1 MKRER
6 HGRAGL
12 VLLSLVGA
20 LGCHDVDRLVD
31 VRVQDEVVCAPPES
45 PPQETP
51 TETPAETPPVDPP
64 RPPASEP
71 PPAPP
76 GEVDKTP
83 TQVPDGVPG
92 PLPGV
97 YTDKG
102 RAPDNNVIRGLISFP
117 IRDVAGLERSIQEIY
132 DPRSSR
138 FRRYLTPQEWMEHH
152 APPEADVQ
160 MVVDWL
166 KSRGMQ
172 VPRVATNRLLVQ
184 FVGTVGQ
191 FNESFGAELRILE
204 RKSPQ
209 GGNPPHDVYGLTM
222 RINAPRFVMDRIA
235 AVATADLPAD
245 TREMPPEAGTV
256 STERPS
262 DIARGLTPQQV
273 ASAYGVSSL
282 FQDGFRGQGMKLGVS
297 LGGGFRMK
305 DVRGFWQTFGVPR
318 ADPRIVQ
325 TAEPPAVRNREAT
338 LDVEW
343 AGAMAPEAELVV
355 YQGPDARNTS
365 MVFTFNEA
373 IARNE
378 VSVITTSFAHREDS
392 EPRAVHQAYGA
403 SAMMAAALG
412 ITVVAASGD
421 SAGVDVPGSS
431 PYVTAVGGTRLV
443 MNGFTRVGETAWAH
457 SGSGPSTSFPKPAWQ
472 AAMPGDKRATVDV
485 ALNADTG
492 YWYTMLGVH
501 SPNTGTSFSA
511 PVFAGLLTVVNG
523 ARASR
528 GKPAMGWL
536 NGLLYTTPQVQA
548 TFRDITE
555 DGTWRFAAGPG
566 WDFPTGWGAPDARGL
581 LDTMP

>member
-45 PPQETP
+45 PSQETP

-132 DPRSSR
+132 DPRSAR
-138 FRRYLTPQEWMEHH
+138 FRRYLTPREWMERH

-297 LGGGFRMK
+297 L
-305 DVRGFWQTFGVPR
+305 
-318 ADPRIVQ
+318 
-325 TAEPPAVRNREAT
+325 
-338 LDVEW
+338 
-343 AGAMAPEAELVV
+343 
-355 YQGPDARNTS
+355 
-365 MVFTFNEA
+365 
-373 IARNE
+373 
-378 VSVITTSFAHREDS
+378 
-392 EPRAVHQAYGA
+392 
-403 SAMMAAALG
+403 
-412 ITVVAASGD
+412 
-421 SAGVDVPGSS
+421 
-431 PYVTAVGGTRLV
+431 
-443 MNGFTRVGETAWAH
+443 
-457 SGSGPSTSFPKPAWQ
+457 
-472 AAMPGDKRATVDV
+472 
-485 ALNADTG
+485 
-492 YWYTMLGVH
+492 
-501 SPNTGTSFSA
+501 
-511 PVFAGLLTVVNG
+511 
-523 ARASR
+523 
-528 GKPAMGWL
+528 
-536 NGLLYTTPQVQA
+536 
-548 TFRDITE
+548 
-555 DGTWRFAAGPG
+555 
-566 WDFPTGWGAPDARGL
+566 
-581 LDTMP
+581 